1 MTNLVGNGITCKA
14 IGGTNAINEINQN
27 RRVYP
32 NPLNGFIQIKEASQG
47 EIFTLINM
55 QGEKI
60 YEGESISKQNF
71 SYLSNG
77 VYFLKS
83 NVESTNIIKL
93 FKQ

>member
-1 MTNLVGNGITCKA
+1 M
-14 IGGTNAINEINQN
+14 
-27 RRVYP
+27 
-32 NPLNGFIQIKEASQG
+32 
-47 EIFTLINM
+47 NM

-60 YEGESISKQNF
+60 YEGENMSKQNF

-83 NVESTNIIKL
+83 NLESTNIIKL